1 MKKIYLKNGTLR
13 FMVEGFRRAHD
24 LYTFILLQLISVVDS
39 FFINFK
45 IERSLQQVLTLYI
58 KITQIYF

>member
-1 MKKIYLKNGTLR
+1 
-13 FMVEGFRRAHD
+13 MVEGFRRAHD

-45 IERSLQQVLTLYI
+45 IESSLQQVLTLYI